1 MKTFF
6 LMMFSSFFGF
16 FTGLAS
22 GALVASARNAYIE
35 DDPWDEEEE
44 EFWEDYQR
52 NI

>member
-6 LMMFSSFFGF
+6 LMMISTFFGF
-16 FTGLAS
+16 FTGLAAGS
-22 GALVASARNAYIE
+22 IVANARNVYIQ
-35 DDPWDEEEE
+35 DDPWDEEE